1 MSADREAR
9 ERAKTAEAELVEI
22 KAQFGDLL
30 EEHKG
35 KLERV
40 KAERDDLARQLDR
53 VDDAL
58 AWKGTGEG
66 RVSMALRGKV
76 AEARLDK
83 ALSALRAVEWVNH
96 GDHFS
101 CPGCGNWKQH
111 GHHPDCPLR
120 AIAEIEGEAS

>member
-83 ALSALRAVEWVNH
+83 ALSALREIAEGRVPSTYGARLH
-96 GDHFS
+96 AA
-101 CPGCGNWKQH
+101 
-111 GHHPDCPLR
+111 R
-120 AIAEIEGEAS
+120 ARARAAIAEIEGEAS